1 MFSKWNEMDRIFG
14 TMDQFRNQMNR
25 FFEDLEEGQQYLSR
39 SGGWPRTN
47 FYDDGE
53 NIIVRTKV
61 PGVSENDLNIQI
73 HNNLLSITGSRTT
86 SPKQGYTV
94 LRQERLTDTFSR
106 SFTLPV
112 EINPDNTSALLKNGI
127 LTLKLAKAQAAKPK
141 KITVTAE

>member
-1 MFSKWNEMDRIFG
+1 MFTKWNEMDRIFG

-25 FFEDLEEGQQYLSR
+25 FFEDLEEGQQYFSR
-39 SGGWPRTN
+39 RGGWPRTN
-47 FYDDGE
+47 FYDDGD
-53 NIIVRTKV
+53 NIIVRAKV
-61 PGVSENDLNIQI
+61 PGVSEDDLNIQI
-73 HNNLLSITGSRTT
+73 HNNLLSISGNRTT
-86 SPKQGYTV
+86 SPQAEYAV

-112 EINPDNTSALLKNGI
+112 EIDPDKTTALLKNGI